1 MPYAFFL
8 SFQRISRDFRARNA
22 VESMVMGLLIVA
34 SSIAILTTVGIVM
47 SMKPW
52 EDENFVKSQTIT
64 TCSCSGMSNVMQ
76 YSQVQN
82 VSDGSVT
89 EQVESTRALLEPRC
103 PPRGRALLRT
113 AHLAGVP
120 RVQSRAILS

>member
-1 MPYAFFL
+1 MYL
-8 SFQRISRDFRARNA
+8 L
-22 VESMVMGLLIVA
+22 MGLLCLVTFGV
-34 SSIAILTTVGIVM
+34 SVGVSVGIVM